1 MCPKALKA
9 RLFIYV
15 CAVHLYKFMCT
26 MFMQELEKAEKGFF
40 LITQPTLQPQ
50 VPDTLYKRQEM
61 EGFIINREGKEQ
73 GPPWVQEVPGRTDRE
88 HNSPAM
94 FNS

>member
-1 MCPKALKA
+1 MLVLGIHTQALIPA
-9 RLFIYV
+9 QQTLP
-15 CAVHLYKFMCT
+15 
-26 MFMQELEKAEKGFF
+26 
-40 LITQPTLQPQ
+40 TQPTLQPQ